1 MNINTQQKLSTYKA
15 DKQKKYNT
23 DDQVGMFY
31 VNDSQA
37 TQEIESIRQTDEFLS
52 RVNLVSVGLPMG
64 EGIGLGSG
72 KLIAARVDTLHG
84 GTRTPR
90 KIKPEAAMPY
100 ECHQINF
107 DCAISFETMDAYAN
121 HENFSDCLEREI
133 RKHSNLDLIRVG
145 FFGKQTTDDSDV
157 DQNPNGEDVTKG
169 WIQALRDNRPTSIL
183 EKKGNPVNIG
193 QGGDYLTVNDAVCA
207 VKGKIA
213 PRHRDVNDL
222 VVLLGS
228 DLVAHDRASFYQK
241 QIDPKQP
248 VHQIE
253 LRQMKESYGAMPAFM
268 PSCFPARGIMVTSFD
283 NLSIYFLNSSFRRSF
298 GKRNDSKNL
307 LENFES
313 AQVCYVIEQLDKA
326 AAIEFEKVKLKNPS
340 TGDWE

>member
-1 MNINTQQKLSTYKA
+1 MNIETIKKLNQYRS

-23 DDQVGMFY
+23 DDQDGMFN
-31 VNDSQA
+31 VDASQA
-37 TQEIESIRQTDEFLS
+37 TLEIESIRQTDEFLS
-52 RVNLVSVGLPMG
+52 RVNLVSVGLLVG

-72 KLIAARVDTLHG
+72 KLIAARVDTLRG
-84 GTRTPR
+84 GTRTAR
-90 KIKPEAAMPY
+90 KIKPDVAMQY

-107 DCAISFETMDAYAN
+107 DCAISFETMDAYA
-121 HENFSDCLEREI
+121 HHDNFSDCLEREI

-145 FFGKQTTDDSDV
+145 FFGKQAADNSNVTL
-157 DQNPNGEDVTKG
+157 NPNGEDVTKG
-169 WIQALRDNRPTSIL
+169 WIQALRDNRPESIL
-183 EKKGNPVNIG
+183 EKKGYPVNIG

-207 VKGKIA
+207 VKDKVA
-213 PRHRDVNDL
+213 ARHRDVNDL

-253 LRQMKESYGAMPAFM
+253 LRQIKESYGAMPAFM

-283 NLSIYFLNSSFRRSF
+283 NLSIYFLNHSFRRSF

-307 LENFES
+307 IENFES

-326 AAIEFEKVKLKNPS
+326 AAIEFEKVKLKK
-340 TGDWE
+340 GDAWG

>member
-1 MNINTQQKLSTYKA
+1 MNIETIKKLNQYRS

-23 DDQVGMFY
+23 DDQDGMFN
-31 VNDSQA
+31 VDASQA
-37 TQEIESIRQTDEFLS
+37 TLEIESIRQTDEFLS
-52 RVNLVSVGLPMG
+52 RVNLVSVGLLVG

-72 KLIAARVDTLHG
+72 KLIAARVDTLRG
-84 GTRTPR
+84 GARTAR
-90 KIKPEAAMPY
+90 KIKPDVAMQY

-107 DCAISFETMDAYAN
+107 DCAISFETMDAYA
-121 HENFSDCLEREI
+121 HHDNFSDCLEREI

-145 FFGKQTTDDSDV
+145 FFGKQAADNSNVTL
-157 DQNPNGEDVTKG
+157 NPNGEDVTKG
-169 WIQALRDNRPTSIL
+169 WIQALRDNRPESIL
-183 EKKGNPVNIG
+183 EKKGYPVNIG

-207 VKGKIA
+207 VKDKVA
-213 PRHRDVNDL
+213 ARHRDVNDL

-253 LRQMKESYGAMPAFM
+253 LRQIKESYGAMPAFM

-283 NLSIYFLNSSFRRSF
+283 NLSIYFLNHSFRRSF

-307 LENFES
+307 IENFES

-326 AAIEFEKVKLKNPS
+326 AAIEFEKVKLKK
-340 TGDWE
+340 GDAWG